1 MDRIKARVITSVF
14 FVLVMLISI
23 LAGPYSFLLIFALI
37 NLICLS
43 EFYGLLLPTKGGA
56 SIVRF
61 IIGLLIGS
69 VPYFISAGLYLGM
82 IDTQDMQFLDILILV
97 LPSFFLLFLF
107 ELFTGGDQPFLFLA
121 YLVMGF
127 FYIGL
132 PYCLLISLAF
142 PQQNYQFDI
151 VLGIILYNWAHDTS
165 AFFIGSRLGK
175 NLLLPR
181 ISPKKTWEGTLGG
194 ILITVLISIPMSFLF
209 PILPFFQWLV
219 LSIIVGVMSNL
230 GDLVESM
237 LKRSVKIK
245 DTSQILPGHGGVL
258 DRFDA
263 LIFIIPFAVLYL
275 YLSGTIQVLF

>member
-1 MDRIKARVITSVF
+1 MDRIKARVITSIF
-14 FVLVMLISI
+14 FVLAMLISV
-23 LAGPYSFLLIFALI
+23 LAGPYSFLIVFGII

-43 EFYGLLLPTKGGA
+43 EFFGLLLPTKGWTA
-56 SIVRF
+56 ITRFSIG
-61 IIGLLIGS
+61 ILIGII
-69 VPYFISAGLYLGM
+69 PYFISAGFYLGFLD
-82 IDTQDMQFLDILILV
+82 IQNMQFLDILILV

-107 ELFTGGDQPFLFLA
+107 ELYSGDDQPFLFLA
-121 YLVMGF
+121 YMVMGF

-132 PYCLLISLAF
+132 PYCLLITLAF
-142 PQQNYQFDI
+142 PQHEYQFDI
-151 VLGIILYNWAHDTS
+151 VLGIILYNWAHDTA
-165 AFFIGSRLGK
+165 AFFIGSKLGK
-175 NLLLPR
+175 KPLLSR

-194 ILITVLISIPMSFLF
+194 VIITILISIPMSFLF
-209 PILPFFQWLV
+209 PVLPFIQWLV

-237 LKRSVKIK
+237 LKRSVNIK

-275 YLSGTIQVLF
+275 YFSGTIQVLF